1 MSHNPTPNIHPSPK
15 AREETTLCCVEP
27 VRLRHYTTAARLTET
42 QRNATE
48 PTEALKHVQAAFNGT
63 IGDDKHVQLT

>member
-1 MSHNPTPNIHPSPK
+1 MSHSHTDIHPSPK
-15 AREETTLCCVEP
+15 AREETTLCGVQSAWFP
-27 VRLRHYTTAARLTET
+27 VRLRHYTTAARLTEA
-42 QRNATE
+42 Q